1 MIPAKTSCPQH
12 WTKEYEGY
20 LMSGHH
26 SHKRSMFECV
36 DKGQE
41 SVPGSHANTDG
52 ALFYHVE
59 ANCDTGLP
67 CPPYNNDKEINC
79 VICTK

>member
-1 MIPAKTSCPQH
+1 
-12 WTKEYEGY
+12 
-20 LMSGHH
+20 MSEHLG
-26 SHKRSMFECV
+26 HKRSMFECV

-41 SVPGSHANTDG
+41 SVPGSNANTDG

-59 ANCDTGLP
+59 ANCGTGLP
-67 CPPYNNDKEINC
+67 CPPYNDYKEVNC